1 MLRSPKYGWV
11 IVAVAMLALI
21 VSNGLSIGG
30 LPPFY
35 KPMREELVGLG
46 AVDSSRAES
55 FIAIA
60 ANITFIMS
68 GVSSL
73 VGGWLLTRFRI
84 GPVMIVGCLLLGAGV
99 VVQSRADTAA
109 MVYLSRFLMG
119 SSLGFV
125 GVAPCV
131 VLVSEWFRERRGT
144 ALGIAL
150 TGTSLGGSI
159 VSLMA
164 APLIANY
171 GWRTAMLVLS
181 SLVWFVLVPVVILF
195 VREKDGLSAEAAEN
209 AEGQRGRSLLS
220 SPRPLRALRETS
232 SSEQKIGFTLREAA
246 RTPLFWAFGLA
257 AMMVFYPIFVI
268 LQQFILYV
276 QTPRI
281 GLTAESA
288 AFGQSALF
296 AIGVGGK
303 YLAGWLSDKLKAV
316 NVMVIFAALMFAAS
330 LILLD
335 LTPSNAL
342 WFLLPFAIGYGGTW
356 VMLQRLASE
365 LFGRREIGKILGAIT
380 LIEVTGASIG
390 GLITGRLAD
399 QHGGDYTVAFYG
411 VTIAAALALVATA
424 AVNRLSR
431 TYVQ

>member
-1 MLRSPKYGWV
+1 MKTRNYGWV
-11 IVAVAMLALI
+11 IVAVATLALI

-35 KPMREELVGLG
+35 KPMREELVALG
-46 AVDSSRAES
+46 AVDAARAES

-73 VGGWLLTRFRI
+73 FGGWLLTRFRI
-84 GPVMIVGCLLLGAGV
+84 KPVMLAGCVILGAGV
-99 VVQSRADTAA
+99 LLQSQATSAA
-109 MVYLSRFLMG
+109 HVYISRFLMG
-119 SSLGFV
+119 SSLGLV

-131 VLVSEWFRERRGT
+131 ILVSAWFTEKRGT

-159 VSLMA
+159 VSLLA

-171 GWRTAMLVLS
+171 GWRTAMLTLS
-181 SLVWFVLVPVVILF
+181 ALVWFVLIPAVLIF
-195 VREKDGLSAEAAEN
+195 VRSPEEQKAVAEDGVHAD
-209 AEGQRGRSLLS
+209 GVT
-220 SPRPLRALRETS
+220 LRAAL
-232 SSEQKIGFTLREAA
+232 GM
-246 RTPLFWAFGLA
+246 PLFWVFALTA
-257 AMMVFYPIFVI
+257 ATVFYPIFVI

-281 GLTAESA
+281 GLSAESA

-303 YLAGWLSDKLKAV
+303 FLAGWLSDRWKAA
-316 NVMVIFAALMFAAS
+316 NVMVAFAALMFAAS
-330 LILLD
+330 LVLLG
-335 LTPSNAL
+335 LTASNAL
-342 WFLLPFAIGYGGTW
+342 LFLLPFAIGYGGTW
-356 VMLQRLASE
+356 LMLQRMASE

-380 LIEVTGASIG
+380 LIEVMGASVG
-390 GLITGRLAD
+390 GYITGTLAD
-399 QHGGDYTVAFYG
+399 RNGGDYTTAFYG
-411 VTIAAALALVATA
+411 VTIAAALALLSTIL
-424 AVNRLSR
+424 VNRLSR
-431 TYVQ
+431 RIQN

>member
-1 MLRSPKYGWV
+1 MPRSSRYGWV

-35 KPMREELVGLG
+35 KPMREELVALG
-46 AVDSSRAES
+46 AVDAARAES

-73 VGGWLLTRFRI
+73 IGGWLLTKFRI
-84 GPVMIVGCLLLGAGV
+84 SPVMLVGCLILGAGV
-99 VVQSRADTAA
+99 ILQSQASSVTA
-109 MVYLSRFLMG
+109 VYFSRFLMG

-131 VLVSEWFRERRGT
+131 VLVSDWFEKGRGT
-144 ALGIAL
+144 ALGVAL

-164 APLIANY
+164 APLIAKY
-171 GWRTAMLVLS
+171 GWRTAMLILS
-181 SLVWFVLVPVVILF
+181 GLVWIVLVPVLIIF
-195 VREKDGLSAEAAEN
+195 VRENRASTAEAAEN
-209 AEGQRGRSLLS
+209 AEKGVEGTASDGLTLGQ
-220 SPRPLRALRETS
+220 AV
-232 SSEQKIGFTLREAA
+232 
-246 RTPLFWAFGLA
+246 RTPLFWAFGAA
-257 AMMVFYPIFVI
+257 AMLVFYPIFVI

-281 GLTAESA
+281 GISAESA

-303 YLAGWLSDKLKAV
+303 YLAGWLSDKVKAV
-316 NVMVIFAALMFAAS
+316 NVMVAFAALMFASS
-330 LILLD
+330 LVLLD
-335 LTPSNAL
+335 LTASNAL
-342 WFLLPFAIGYGGTW
+342 LFLLPFAIGYGGTW

-380 LIEVTGASIG
+380 LIEVVGASIG

-399 QHGGDYTVAFYG
+399 EHGGDYTVAFYG
-411 VTIAAALALVATA
+411 VTIAAALAFLATF
-424 AVNRLSR
+424 AVRRFARSH
-431 TYVQ
+431 VQ

>member
-1 MLRSPKYGWV
+1 
-11 IVAVAMLALI
+11 MLALI

-46 AVDSSRAES
+46 AVDPSRAES

-73 VGGWLLTRFRI
+73 VGGWLLMRFRI
-84 GPVMIVGCLLLGAGV
+84 RPVMMVGCLLLGAGV
-99 VVQSRADTAA
+99 VLQSQATTAL
-109 MVYLSRFLMG
+109 MVYASRFLMG

-159 VSLMA
+159 VSLLA

-171 GWRTAMLVLS
+171 GWRPAMLVLS
-181 SLVWFVLVPVVILF
+181 GLVWLVLVPVVLIL
-195 VREKDGLSAEAAEN
+195 VRSPENTSDATDESYTSDSQLDGLTL
-209 AEGQRGRSLLS
+209 GQ
-220 SPRPLRALRETS
+220 AL
-232 SSEQKIGFTLREAA
+232 
-246 RTPLFWAFGLA
+246 RTPLFWAFGAA
-257 AMMVFYPIFVI
+257 AMLIFYPIFVI

-281 GLTAESA
+281 GLSAESA

-316 NVMVIFAALMFAAS
+316 NVMVMFAALMFAAS

-380 LIEVTGASIG
+380 LIEVVGASIG

-411 VTIAAALALVATA
+411 VTIAAGLALIATG

-431 TYVQ
+431 NYVQ

>member
-1 MLRSPKYGWV
+1 MPRRTSYAWV
-11 IVAVAMLALI
+11 IVGVAMLALI

-46 AVDSSRAES
+46 AVDASRAES

-73 VGGWLLTRFRI
+73 FGGWLLTKFRI
-84 GPVMIVGCLLLGAGV
+84 MPVMLVGCALLGMGV
-99 VVQSRADTAA
+99 ILQSQASGVTA
-109 MVYLSRFLMG
+109 VYASRFMMG

-131 VLVSEWFRERRGT
+131 VLVSSWFEKGRGI

-159 VSLMA
+159 VSLIA

-181 SLVWFVLVPVVILF
+181 GLVWVVLVPVVAFLA
-195 VREKDGLSAEAAEN
+195 RQPDHRAHGSDTSLASDQDRQGL
-209 AEGQRGRSLLS
+209 
-220 SPRPLRALRETS
+220 
-232 SSEQKIGFTLREAA
+232 TLRQAL
-246 RTPLFWAFGLA
+246 RTPLFWAFGAA

-281 GLTAESA
+281 GLSAESA

-303 YLAGWLSDKLKAV
+303 YLAGWMSDKLKAV

-365 LFGRREIGKILGAIT
+365 LFGRREIGKILGAMT
-380 LIEVTGASIG
+380 LIEVTGASVG

-411 VTIAAALALVATA
+411 VTIAAALALLSSFLVRQLVSATMSER
-424 AVNRLSR
+424 VGPL
-431 TYVQ
+431 

>member
-1 MLRSPKYGWV
+1 MLRSPRYGWV
-11 IVAVAMLALI
+11 IVAVATLALI

-35 KPMREELVGLG
+35 KPMREALVGLG
-46 AVDSSRAES
+46 AVDPSRAES

-60 ANITFIMS
+60 ANITFLMS
-68 GVSSL
+68 GVSSV

-84 GPVMIVGCLLLGAGV
+84 RPVMLVGCLVLGAGV
-99 VVQSRADTAA
+99 ILQSQATTSST
-109 MVYLSRFLMG
+109 VYASRFLMG

-131 VLVSEWFRERRGT
+131 VLVSAWFEKGRGV

-181 SLVWFVLVPVVILF
+181 GLVWLVLVPVVLLF
-195 VREKDGLSAEAAEN
+195 VRSPETESDRTGEADTIDVAV
-209 AEGQRGRSLLS
+209 G
-220 SPRPLRALRETS
+220 
-232 SSEQKIGFTLREAA
+232 GFTLGQAL
-246 RTPLFWAFGLA
+246 RTPLFWAFGAA
-257 AMMVFYPIFVI
+257 AMLIFYPIFVI

-276 QTPRI
+276 QTPRM
-281 GLTAESA
+281 GMSAESA
-288 AFGQSALF
+288 ALGQSALF

-303 YLAGWLSDKLKAV
+303 FLAGWLSDKLKAV

-335 LTPSNAL
+335 LTASNAL

-380 LIEVTGASIG
+380 LIEVVGASIG

-411 VTIAAALALVATA
+411 VTIAAGLALGSTLVVRMLLRSAKTDI
-424 AVNRLSR
+424 
-431 TYVQ
+431 

>member
-1 MLRSPKYGWV
+1 
-11 IVAVAMLALI
+11 
-21 VSNGLSIGG
+21 
-30 LPPFY
+30 
-35 KPMREELVGLG
+35 
-46 AVDSSRAES
+46 
-55 FIAIA
+55 
-60 ANITFIMS
+60 MS

-73 VGGWLLTRFRI
+73 IGGWLLTRFRI
-84 GPVMIVGCLLLGAGV
+84 KPVMLAGSVLLGAGLL
-99 VVQSRADTAA
+99 VQSQATTAPL
-109 MVYLSRFLMG
+109 VYLSRFLMG

-131 VLVSEWFRERRGT
+131 VLVSAWFTERRGT

-164 APLIANY
+164 APLITNY

-181 SLVWFVLVPVVILF
+181 GLVWFVLVPVLILL
-195 VREKDGLSAEAAEN
+195 VAEP
-209 AEGQRGRSLLS
+209 GQDRIHL
-220 SPRPLRALRETS
+220 PNRASETPMTD
-232 SSEQKIGFTLREAA
+232 GFTLGQAI
-246 RTPLFWAFGLA
+246 RTPIFWAFGSA
-257 AMMVFYPIFVI
+257 AMLVFYPIFVI

-281 GLTAESA
+281 GLSAESA

-303 YLAGWLSDKLKAV
+303 YLAGWLSDRFKAV
-316 NVMVIFAALMFAAS
+316 NVMVVFAALMFAAS
-330 LILLD
+330 LVLLD
-335 LTPSNAL
+335 LTASNAL
-342 WFLLPFAIGYGGTW
+342 LFLLPFAIGYGGTW
-356 VMLQRLASE
+356 LMLQRLASE

-399 QHGGDYTVAFYG
+399 QHSGDYTVAFYG
-411 VTIAAALALVATA
+411 VTIAAALAF
-424 AVNRLSR
+424 LSTLGVKLLGRR
-431 TYVQ
+431 TNPSF